1 MSLDAAVIEKTKRR
15 RNKDITKMET
25 TTMLAAMPQDNL
37 DTLFIFG
44 VLLGVTFLFGFMK
57 LSERNR
63 KA

>member
-1 MSLDAAVIEKTKRR
+1 
-15 RNKDITKMET
+15 
-25 TTMLAAMPQDNL
+25 MPQDNL

-63 KA
+63 KE

>member
-1 MSLDAAVIEKTKRR
+1 
-15 RNKDITKMET
+15 MET